1 MRAFEPHFQEAAR
14 RNPRSNCQDTYKKH
28 HLRKH
33 SHNLYF
39 DLHQRNQKKKRSTS
53 FEKHLISVSAQ
64 AKPPKVPE
72 KLSPFILPEVLI
84 TQRARKQKFAP
95 TKKMQWA
102 GGNRHWRP

>member
-1 MRAFEPHFQEAAR
+1 MSHISRRQQGEIQEAIAKIHI
-14 RNPRSNCQDTYKKH
+14 RNITYANTPTIFISISIKETK
-28 HLRKH
+28 
-33 SHNLYF
+33 
-39 DLHQRNQKKKRSTS
+39 KKKRSTS